1 MVFRPVNEWRVIAFA
16 SPHKITN
23 AGYVKNIYLQPLVV
37 DPSFEDFK
45 TKKNF
50 AFSLIFPSFGPS
62 SKSGLG
68 KSWQIVDFIF
78 TFEDFWF

>member
-50 AFSLIFPSFGPS
+50 AFSLIFPSFGPF

-68 KSWQIVDFIF
+68 KS
-78 TFEDFWF
+78 